1 MLNIRHITNFPW
13 GKTVAALLCSLLVV
27 CFVPQ
32 RQDRSADIIGE
43 TSSNESSETDLRE
56 NNQYTISMSSQMPAL
71 SQQAQNAGV
80 NFVQQARS
88 VGGSASINLLAK
100 IRGYSIIRERLLA
113 MDFKS
118 TPHNVFELPGFNFS
132 PNKRYFVFTLREII
146 I

>member
-13 GKTVAALLCSLLVV
+13 GKLAAAVLCSLLVV
-27 CFVPQ
+27 FLVPQ
-32 RQDRSADIIGE
+32 RLDRSVKTA
-43 TSSNESSETDLRE
+43 NEASAQE
-56 NNQYTISMSSQMPAL
+56 NCEYTISVSSQMPAL

-80 NFVQQARS
+80 NFVQQARA

-118 TPHNVFELPGFNFS
+118 APQNVFELPGFNFS